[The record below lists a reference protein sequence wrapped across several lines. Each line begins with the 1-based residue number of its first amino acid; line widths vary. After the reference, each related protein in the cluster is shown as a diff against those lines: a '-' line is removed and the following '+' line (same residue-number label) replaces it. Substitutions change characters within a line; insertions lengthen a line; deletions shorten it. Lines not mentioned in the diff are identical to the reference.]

1 MDAMEDAAD
10 VLVIGAGMAGLMAAS
25 ALQRAGHRV
34 TILDKGRGMGGRM
47 ATRRFDGAT
56 CDHGAPCLSMTDPTL
71 EEAMAGSRA
80 RGALVAWP
88 GAGDP
93 SVSPGHGHA
102 WRGHPGMSGLAKD
115 LAAGLD
121 VRLETLVTRID
132 QDGAGW
138 RVSTELG
145 AVLGARSMILTAPVP
160 QSLALMEASG
170 FEADPAVLDRLR
182 RVEYGRCLAVMAV
195 LDGPSRVPAPG
206 TVAPGHGPVA
216 RVTDNQLKGISAVP
230 AVTIHGSHAFS
241 VEHWDRDRMESG
253 RLLVEAAAPWL
264 GARVTSF
271 QVHGWRF
278 SQPLTTDPS
287 RCAVAARSPML
298 VLAGDGFGEGG
309 VQGAALSGM
318 AAAEAVLEARGA

>member
-10 VLVIGAGMAGLMAAS
+10 VLVIGAGMAGLMAAT

-88 GAGDP
+88 GAGDA
-93 SVSPGHGHA
+93 SASQGHA

-138 RVSTELG
+138 RVSTEPG
-145 AVLGARSMILTAPVP
+145 AVLGARSMILTPPVP

-170 FEADPAVLDRLR
+170 FEADPALLDRLR

-241 VEHWDRDRMESG
+241 VEQWDRDRTESG
-253 RLLVEAAAPWL
+253 RLLMEAAAPWL

-278 SQPLTTDPS
+278 SQPLTTEPS
-287 RCAVAARSPML
+287 RCVVAGRSPML

-318 AAAEAVLEARGA
+318 AAAEALLSARGA

>member
-10 VLVIGAGMAGLMAAS
+10 VLVIGAGMAGLMAATT
-25 ALQRAGHRV
+25 LQRAGRRV

-56 CDHGAPCLSMTDPTL
+56 FDHGAPCLSMADPSWAEDL
-71 EEAMAGSRA
+71 AGSRA
-80 RGALVAWP
+80 RGALVSWP
-88 GAGDP
+88 GAGDAFA
-93 SVSPGHGHA
+93 SRRHD

-115 LAAGLD
+115 LATGLV
-121 VRLETLVTRID
+121 VRLDTLVTRFSR
-132 QDGAGW
+132 DGAAW
-138 RVSTELG
+138 RVSTESG

-170 FEADPAVLDRLR
+170 FEADPAILDRLR
-182 RVEYGRCLAVMAV
+182 RVDYGRCLAVMAV

-206 TVAPGHGPVA
+206 TVAPGHGPVE

-241 VEHWDRDRMESG
+241 VEHWDRDRVESG
-253 RLLVEAAAPWL
+253 QLLVEAAAPWL

-278 SQPLTTDPS
+278 SQPLTTHPS